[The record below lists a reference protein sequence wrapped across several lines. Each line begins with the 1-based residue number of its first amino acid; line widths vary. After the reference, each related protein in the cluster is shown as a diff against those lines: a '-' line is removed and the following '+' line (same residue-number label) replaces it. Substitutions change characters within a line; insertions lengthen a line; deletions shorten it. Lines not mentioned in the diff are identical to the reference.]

1 MNKSGLDILKWYVR
15 LINKK
20 NQLFVILAIVITSF
34 ITVVAYIIPPK
45 YEAQST
51 VLVEKNVITNLVE
64 GVAVTPSLEDR
75 LSVLTYSIKSRA
87 LLSKVITAMDMDTS
101 NNIEL
106 LLEKLRDDTEIKI
119 VDTSVNKSRKGMDL
133 FIVSFKHRDPRVA
146 MDYVNNLV
154 NHYIEENMSN
164 KRQESYLANNFLSD
178 QIKYF
183 KNKIDEIDTEIV
195 QYRTENG
202 VFVALDEGKV
212 LQTIEDSEAKL
223 EELRITKMELEARK
237 KSIEDKL
244 EKEPSYTVAV
254 LGSER
259 TIGDQLQKLQI
270 KLNDLLTKYT
280 VNYPEVIRIKLEI
293 ESLNQQ
299 LKSGISKE
307 DSVSESDNALSTL
320 NPAHQELKKE
330 LANTGFDITV
340 LQTRE
345 KYLKQLI
352 DTKKSNLKEIPTEKK
367 KLADL
372 EREKNSIKKI
382 YEELIFRHGQS
393 EVSKEMDI
401 QDKSETYR
409 IVDPAI
415 LPKYPVS
422 PNRIKLI
429 LLALFAGVFGAAF
442 LVINID
448 KLNNKVKDIEAL
460 KGLNIPV
467 LGVIPKI
474 VVLEEIMKE
483 RKRSIKMYLI
493 GGFYIL
499 GEIGVLVREVII
511 IRLG

>member
-1 MNKSGLDILKWYVR
+1 MKWY
-15 LINKK
+15 LNIINKR
-20 NQLFVILAIVITSF
+20 NQMFVILAIVITSL

-87 LLSKVITAMDMDTS
+87 LLVKVIKAMDMDTS
-101 NNIEL
+101 NNMEQLI
-106 LLEKLRDDTEIKI
+106 EKLRENTEIKI
-119 VDTSVNKSRKGMDL
+119 VDTTVNRSRKGMDL
-133 FIVSFKHRDPRVA
+133 FIVSFKHRDPRLA
-146 MDYVNNLV
+146 MDYVNSLV
-154 NHYIEENMSN
+154 NHYIEENMSD

-183 KNKIDEIDTEIV
+183 KNKIDEIDAEIV

-237 KSIEDKL
+237 KSIEGNL
-244 EKEPSYTVAV
+244 EKESPYMVAV
-254 LGSER
+254 LGSAR
-259 TIGDQLQKLQI
+259 TIGEQLQKLQV

-280 VNYPEVIRIKLEI
+280 ESYPEVIRVKLEI

-299 LKSGISKE
+299 LKAGILKDS
-307 DSVSESDNALSTL
+307 SVSESDTELSTL
-320 NPAHQELKKE
+320 NPAYQELKKE

-422 PNRIKLI
+422 PNRVKLI
-429 LLALFAGVFGAAF
+429 LLALFTGVLGGAF

-448 KLNNKVKDIEAL
+448 KLSNKVKDIQDL
-460 KGLNIPV
+460 KVLNIPV
-467 LGVIPKI
+467 LGVIPRI
-474 VVLEEIMKE
+474 RVLEEILKE
-483 RKRSIKMYLI
+483 KKKSLIMYSI

-499 GEIGVLVREVII
+499 FELGVLVREFLVMH
-511 IRLG
+511 LS